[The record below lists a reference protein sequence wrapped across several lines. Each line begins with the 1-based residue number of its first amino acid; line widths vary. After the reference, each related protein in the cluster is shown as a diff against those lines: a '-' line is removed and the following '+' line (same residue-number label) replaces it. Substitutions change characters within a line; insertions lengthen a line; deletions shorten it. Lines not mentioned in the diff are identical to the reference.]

1 MSTRQAGTRVRQFF
15 LTRYEAP
22 EGTVQAQLL
31 QVLQLHPRVAWAE
44 RMNTGAGHLA
54 RKDPANP
61 GQWIISDRWLRFG
74 FPGMSDILGQL
85 KDGRLLAVEAKR
97 RSGRLSEDQEA
108 FLATVQRYGGVAVV
122 ARDAAE
128 LATVLNRC

>member
-1 MSTRQAGTRVRQFF
+1 MKQFF
-15 LTRYEAP
+15 LTRYEMP
-22 EGTVQAQLL
+22 EGQVQAQLL
-31 QVLQLHPRVAWAE
+31 TVLELHPRVAWAY

-54 RKDPANP
+54 RPSKARP
-61 GQWIISDRWLRFG
+61 GEWEISDRFLRFG

-97 RSGRLSEDQEA
+97 RSGRLSDDQEA
-108 FLATVQRYGGVAVV
+108 FLAVVQKWGGVAVV

-128 LATVLNRC
+128 LATVLNRV